1 MTEFSEALDHLCRR
15 DKVLRRLI
23 QKVGP
28 CTFKARNHRSPFRA
42 LVESITHQ
50 QLNGTAA
57 ATIFGRV
64 KALYPGRR
72 FATPEELLATPDQR
86 LRSAGLS
93 RAKVAAIKDLAR
105 HTISGVVPASRAIRK
120 LTDAEIIERI
130 TVVRG
135 IGPWTVE
142 MLLIFNLGRLDV
154 WPVTDYG
161 VRKGFARV
169 YRLKELP
176 KPKELVP
183 HGEKWRP
190 YRTIA
195 AWYFWR
201 AAELPE

>member
-1 MTEFSEALDHLCRR
+1 MTDFTDALAHLSRS
-15 DKVLRRLI
+15 DKALRRLI
-23 QKVGP
+23 RKIGRCSFKV
-28 CTFKARNHRSPFRA
+28 KSHRSPFRV
-42 LVESITHQ
+42 LVESITYQ

-72 FATPEELLATPDQR
+72 FARPAEVLATPDER

-105 HTISGVVPASRAIRK
+105 NTISGVVPTSRAICK
-120 LTDAEIIERI
+120 LTDAEIVERL
-130 TVVRG
+130 TTVRG
-135 IGPWTVE
+135 IGPWTAE
-142 MLLIFNLGRLDV
+142 MLLIFSLGRLDV

-161 VRKGFARV
+161 VRTGFARA
-169 YRLKELP
+169 YGLKTLP
-176 KPKELVP
+176 TPKELVQ

-195 AWYFWR
+195 AWYLWR
-201 AAELPE
+201 AAELTE